1 MKRFLGVDVGTTTI
15 TALVLDLENA
25 AIVARAT
32 SANDTEITS
41 EADRRLGRSEWDPNR
56 ILDRVR
62 FRDTR
67 KRPPMGLRCWRA
79 WESGKGRVWRTR
91 RR

>member
-15 TALVLDLENA
+15 TALVLDLENG

-41 EADRRLGRSEWDPNR
+41 EAGSASGSE
-56 ILDRVR
+56 
-62 FRDTR
+62 
-67 KRPPMGLRCWRA
+67 
-79 WESGKGRVWRTR
+79 
-91 RR
+91 